1 MRHVGLFSDKIRFK
15 WVFIK
20 ILRIEFAGYSGN
32 VERIA
37 DWNRLDCRS
46 KNKIRV

>member
-1 MRHVGLFSDKIRFK
+1 MRQVGLFSDKIRLK

-20 ILRIEFAGYSGN
+20 ILRIEFAGNSGN
-32 VERIA
+32 VDSIA
-37 DWNRLDCRS
+37 DWNRLDCVS